1 MYKSNGGT
9 YMNTENMKNI
19 LILKDLPSN
28 LVEEAIVFLK
38 QNQKIRKP
46 EYIENKDKF
55 KNSENGNKNK
65 DNFLINEA
73 KFVISD
79 YILKVEKE
87 NSASTTIEG
96 TKKINKQYKKV
107 KSINF
112 CLIVA
117 LLISM
122 ILNFI

>member
-46 EYIENKDKF
+46 EYIE
-55 KNSENGNKNK
+55 KNK
-65 DNFLINEA
+65 KA
-73 KFVISD
+73 
-79 YILKVEKE
+79 
-87 NSASTTIEG
+87 
-96 TKKINKQYKKV
+96 
-107 KSINF
+107 
-112 CLIVA
+112 
-117 LLISM
+117 
-122 ILNFI
+122 

>member
-1 MYKSNGGT
+1 MYKSNEGT

>member
-1 MYKSNGGT
+1 
-9 YMNTENMKNI
+9 MNTENMKNI
-19 LILKDLPSN
+19 LILKDLQSN

>member
-1 MYKSNGGT
+1 
-9 YMNTENMKNI
+9 MNTENMKNI

-96 TKKINKQYKKV
+96 TEKINKRYKKV

-112 CLIVA
+112 GLIVA